1 MGSNMVPRPHRVIP
15 LNRLMVNNRMALPLL
30 SSMELRS
37 SNTVRR
43 LHSNTELPRHSNL
56 TANKA
61 NILLLSS
68 LHMASSHRDINSLH
82 MGLQLL
88 QQVVMVHLLHNNTPH
103 SKVMEL
109 LSNIPNLPLHPQA
122 MVQCNTSH
130 MTESQTPKLSKRL

>member
-1 MGSNMVPRPHRVIP
+1 MGGGIVV
-15 LNRLMVNNRMALPLL
+15 
-30 SSMELRS
+30 EE
-37 SNTVRR
+37 VRR

-61 NILLLSS
+61 INNLNMVPPLQVNTLLSNKVNMVPLLQALLQDSMGAPLHNSHTANKGNILPL
-68 LHMASSHRDINSLH
+68 
-82 MGLQLL
+82 
-88 QQVVMVHLLHNNTPH
+88 

-130 MTESQTPKLSKRL
+130 MTES